1 MTGERIGGR
10 RASDWRVETPAE
22 ALLKQLEAER
32 SRLETV
38 LLRLPE
44 ILRELEVDR
53 LVEGLAEA
61 ARELNGAEFAVYVG
75 AAEPGLRVLVGTAE
89 EDFEEVPDPVRAPLL
104 AAVFSGA
111 APLRLDDTTLWAP
124 SEEAARP
131 YGSFRGG
138 RVVRSYIA
146 APIVARDGGVLGALF
161 LGHHQRRAF
170 DRRDEQL
177 LFGIGAHL
185 AVALEKAD
193 LLAERAQVARVLQET
208 LLPPLLPTIPGV
220 DCAARYRPTGSG
232 NLVGGDFY
240 DVFSTVA
247 GEWGVVLGDV
257 SGVGPE
263 AAALTGIARYTVR
276 AVATDEGPSAVLRAL
291 NDALNNQ
298 RTGDR
303 FCTAVFLRLVPTAVG
318 VAVTLSNGGHPPPL
332 VLRDDGTVEAVGG
345 TGGMPLGLFPDAAV
359 TDQTLS
365 LAPGDAVVLYTDGV
379 IEARSPG
386 GEELGQERLE
396 TLLTNCA
403 GRTADGIARRL
414 ELAVIDH
421 QAGSTLDDVAVLVVR
436 ADPAPPPAG

>member
-1 MTGERIGGR
+1 MTADRIGGR
-10 RASDWRVETPAE
+10 RASDWRFDTPAE
-22 ALLKQLEAER
+22 ALLKQLEEDRA
-32 SRLETV
+32 RLEAV
-38 LLRLPE
+38 LLRLPA
-44 ILRELEVDR
+44 ILGELEVDR

-61 ARELNGAEFAVYVG
+61 ARELGGADFALYAGAATPGRPVLVG
-75 AAEPGLRVLVGTAE
+75 AAEA
-89 EDFEEVPDPVRAPLL
+89 DFEEVPDPVRAPLL
-104 AAVFSGA
+104 AAAFTGSS
-111 APLRLDDTTLWAP
+111 PLRVDDTTLWAP
-124 SEEAARP
+124 SDDAARP
-131 YGSFRGG
+131 YGSFRDG
-138 RVVRSYIA
+138 RVVRSYIG
-146 APIVARDGGVLGALF
+146 APVVARDGLVLGALF

-177 LFGIGAHL
+177 VFGIAAHL

-193 LLAERAQVARVLQET
+193 LLAERARVARVLEET
-208 LLPPLLPTIPGV
+208 LLPPLLPAIPGV

-257 SGVGPE
+257 SGVGAE

-303 FCTAVFLRLVPTAVG
+303 FCTAVFLRLIPTAVG
-318 VAVTLSNGGHPPPL
+318 VAVTLANGGHPPPL
-332 VLRDDGTVEAVGG
+332 VLRDDGSIEVVLG
-345 TGGMPLGLFPDAAV
+345 TGGLPLGLFPDAGIS
-359 TDQTLS
+359 DQTLT
-365 LAPGDAVVLYTDGV
+365 LAPGDALVLYTDGV
-379 IEARSPG
+379 VEARTPA
-386 GEELGQERLE
+386 GEEFGQQRLE
-396 TLLTNCA
+396 ALLANCA

-421 QAGSTLDDVAVLVVR
+421 QAGRTLDDVAVLVVR
-436 ADPAPPPAG
+436 ADPPLPPAP